1 MMLPPELKQI
11 ARDTAAW
18 EADVVGLP
26 GSVSGQE
33 KKRMVATMVT
43 AEDVVLE
50 SDVVMVT
57 SAEPDEVAKLLK
69 KALGKAAETVGGWP
83 AYVRVR
89 QEEVA
94 EPLKELIRDRRCQV
108 EVSPVL
114 AGLDEAVRS
123 LVSHISEGPGWPP
136 VSTPETWT
144 AWGLPTPLVKDLF
157 RAYAAYFKAAPWR
170 WLDDVPPIIVEW
182 DDGTGPWIAS
192 VMGAGLG
199 EFGLAVH
206 SDPSDFEDLLDR
218 DEAAPPF
225 QFLRG
230 WVVHLGYHHQ
240 SDLPRA
246 MVKEVALKGWRVEDL
261 SAYPYIMPILTPGGG
276 VQRELAHRLV
286 RVLNGVAAFA
296 DQHGSRLRAPEGGVF
311 IWFEGGLTLRYVV
324 APEGEDEEALHPQD
338 LLDEVREAGLE
349 TREEI
354 EAHLARRVEGYNHTP
369 QAALGGISPA
379 RAQALLTEGLAGE
392 GSLRLAEDLLLEE
405 LETSDFLINARL
417 FLEKLH
423 EEGGSKATVAG
434 NLKRAFVSEM
444 LEGMRLR
451 EGYLENIHRRNLVV
465 NENDAWP
472 LHLLRVN
479 LEIAGLI
486 KLRKGSFSITRKGMK
501 LRAPEAA
508 GKLFAH
514 LFRSYFSEFNIQYGE
529 RISDRPS
536 LQPVVPLLLWQLRV
550 RARDWITLTELSR
563 LILPPGQDEENE
575 RFGAPWSEGAA
586 DLHRTVLEPLQEFG
600 LLEERYEGETE
611 TWFRSQG
618 KIVVKTTDLFEKFF
632 HFNWDESVR

>member
-11 ARDTAAW
+11 ARHATAW

-26 GSVSGQE
+26 GSISEQE
-33 KKRMVATMVT
+33 KKRMVATLVT
-43 AEDVVLE
+43 AEDLALE
-50 SDVVMVT
+50 SDVVLVN
-57 SAEPDEVAKLLK
+57 SAEPEEVARLLK
-69 KALGKAAETVGGWP
+69 KALGKAAETVGAWP
-83 AYVRVR
+83 GQVRVR
-89 QEEVA
+89 RKEVA
-94 EPLKELIRDRRCQV
+94 EPLGFLLRDRGCRV
-108 EVSPVL
+108 EVSSVL
-114 AGLDEAVRS
+114 PGLDEVARG
-123 LVSHISEGPGWPP
+123 LVSHVSGGPGWPP
-136 VSTPETWT
+136 VSTPETWA

-157 RAYAAYFKAAPWR
+157 RAYAAFFKAAPWR
-170 WLDDVPPIIVEW
+170 WLDDVPPIVVDW

-206 SDPSDFEDLLDR
+206 SDPSDFQDLLDR
-218 DEAAPPF
+218 DQEARPF
-225 QFLRG
+225 HSLRG

-240 SDLPRA
+240 SEIPRA
-246 MVKEVALKGWRVEDL
+246 MVKEVALRGWRVEDL
-261 SAYPYIMPILTPGGG
+261 SAYPYVIPILTPGGG
-276 VQRELAHRLV
+276 LQRDLAHRLV
-286 RVLNGVAAFA
+286 RILNGVAAFA
-296 DQHGSRLRAPEGGVF
+296 DQHGNRLRAPEAGAF
-311 IWFEGGLTLRYVV
+311 IWSEEGLTLRYVV
-324 APEGEDEEALHPQD
+324 APDGEDEDALGVED

-354 EAHLARRVEGYNHTP
+354 EAHLARRVEGYNQRP
-369 QAALGGISPA
+369 QTALGGISPA
-379 RAQALLTEGLAGE
+379 QAQALLTEGLAGGE
-392 GSLRLAEDLLLEE
+392 SLRLEEDLVLEE
-405 LETSDFLINARL
+405 LEASDFLVNARF

-423 EEGGSKATVAG
+423 EDGGSKATVAG

-465 NENDAWP
+465 NEDDAWP

-529 RISDRPS
+529 RLSDQPS

-550 RARDWITLTELSR
+550 RARNWITLTELSR
-563 LILPPGQDEENE
+563 LVLHPDQNEEKE

-586 DLHRTVLEPLQEFG
+586 DLHHTVLEPLREFG

-611 TWFRSQG
+611 KWYRSQG
-618 KIVVKTTDLFEKFF
+618 KTVVKTTDLFDRFL
-632 HFNWDESVR
+632 HFEWD